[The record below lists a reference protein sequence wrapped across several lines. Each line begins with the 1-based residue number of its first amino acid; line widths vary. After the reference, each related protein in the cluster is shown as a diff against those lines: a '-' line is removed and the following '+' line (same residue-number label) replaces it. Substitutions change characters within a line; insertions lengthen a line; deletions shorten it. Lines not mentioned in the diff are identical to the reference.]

1 MNIREERTRGTQPCG
16 TLIKRAEVSVRLVGK
31 QDVFFFFHRRREKSW
46 VFFLRLPGRKFDEE
60 ELAIKRRKCV
70 YVCVYIGKGGK

>member
-31 QDVFFFFHRRREKSW
+31 QDVFFLSQGKGKKLG
-46 VFFLRLPGRKFDEE
+46 VFLRLPGRKFDEE
-60 ELAIKRRKCV
+60 EIAIKRRKCV